1 MSQVAVTSELPSQE
15 RPGRLHGTLR
25 FGKFAAVGATGYAV
39 NLAVFA
45 LLVHG
50 LDLPTAPGAVAAFT
64 VALANNYVWNRV
76 WTFRDARGSVGWQ
89 AARFAAVSLGGLA
102 VNLVLLSAFV
112 SAGLGRFGSQACAVA
127 LALPVNYLGNRY
139 WTFAER
145 EAVGAA
151 ERTHAYASIVGWW
164 AGSRAVVLSA
174 ALVVQALGWPRKSW
188 YPSLVHEPLA
198 LLRAW
203 DGRWYLTV
211 AERGYFVVPRHQSD
225 PAFFPLYPLLVNG
238 LHGLGLGRVAAG
250 LLLANLGFLLGLVAL
265 YELARTWL
273 PESDARRTAIYA
285 ALFPFGFVFSMVYPE
300 SIVLAAMAFAGVF
313 AARGRWLAA
322 GACAALATLGRPE
335 GLFVALPLAVL
346 ALRRWPLAS
355 AAERT
360 RALWAALAAPA
371 ALLGLAAY
379 QREAVGDPLA
389 FSHAQRMWGRWF
401 SIGGIDRTLTEL
413 LHAPELHR
421 EWLYRDLTFLVGYLA
436 CLYLAHRVGVPRSWV
451 LAGALV
457 LILPLWSGSVTSVA
471 RFGLLVPPVYAG
483 LARLGR
489 NRVVDWGLRTTAAA
503 LLGAGSA
510 TILMHWP

>member
-1 MSQVAVTSELPSQE
+1 LSQVAVTSELPGG
-15 RPGRLHGTLR
+15 RPGRLEGTLR
-25 FGKFAAVGATGYAV
+25 FGRFAAVGASGYAV

-45 LLVHG
+45 LLVHA
-50 LDLPTAPGAVAAFT
+50 LDLPSPAAAAAAFCI
-64 VALANNYVWNRV
+64 ALANNYLWNRL
-76 WTFRDARGSVGWQ
+76 WTFRDTTGSVRSQGT
-89 AARFAAVSLGGLA
+89 RFAVVSLVGLGF
-102 VNLVLLSAFV
+102 NLVLLSAFL
-112 SAGLGRFGSQACAVA
+112 STGLGRLGSQACAVA
-127 LALPVNYLGNRY
+127 LVLPLNYLGNRH

-145 EAVGAA
+145 EAAGMRDRAQ
-151 ERTHAYASIVGWW
+151 AYASIAGWW
-164 AGSRAVVLSA
+164 AASRALVLAA

-188 YPSLVHEPLA
+188 YPSVFHEPLA

-238 LHGLGLGRVAAG
+238 LHVLGLGRIAAG
-250 LLLANLGFLLGLVAL
+250 LLLANLAFLLGLVAL

-273 PESDARRTAIYA
+273 PEPDARRTAIYA

-313 AARGRWLAA
+313 AARRQWVAA
-322 GACAALATLGRPE
+322 GICAALATLGRPE
-335 GLFVALPLAVL
+335 GLFVALPLAML
-346 ALRRWPLAS
+346 AARRWPQAS
-355 AAERT
+355 IGERT
-360 RALWAALAAPA
+360 RALWGALAAPA

-379 QREAVGDPLA
+379 QRTAVGDPLA

-401 SIGGIDRTLTEL
+401 SIGGIHRTVTEL

-457 LILPLWSGSVTSVA
+457 LLLPLWSGSVTSVA

-489 NRVVDWGLRTTAAA
+489 NRLVDWSLRATAAG
-503 LLGAGSA
+503 LLGVGSA
-510 TILMHWP
+510 TILLHWP